1 MAPFDT
7 SHSSSYSFSI
17 ATMALSCIVSEIK
30 GDIGRE
36 SRFLHTPFYVTTP
49 PPITLGTEA

>member
-36 SRFLHTPFYVTTP
+36 SRFFTYPVLRNNP
-49 PPITLGTEA
+49 PPLTLGTEA

>member
-36 SRFLHTPFYVTTP
+36 SRFFTYPVLRNNP
-49 PPITLGTEA
+49 PLTLGTEA